1 MHFYTAKFLTRNAAL
16 LPINM
21 FSGVQNIR
29 RWFYTGTSIYP
40 ISHDAADTAV
50 NKLLYITHSK
60 YENDWHSQPHIHP
73 FAELFYV
80 KDGAGSFLVE
90 DQEYP
95 IRKDD
100 FVIINSGISHT
111 EISSADMPLEYITLG
126 VEGLRFS
133 FRENKD
139 HIIFSC
145 SREQKD
151 LLFYMNAMLEEMEQ
165 KSRDCELICQNL
177 IEVLII
183 KLIRRTDFAFEV
195 TPSLQI
201 SRECVKIKRYIEAN
215 YVQDITLDSLA
226 SLSHLNKYYMAHAF
240 TMYCGCSPI
249 RYLCQ
254 TRINASKELLANTNY
269 SITEVAQY
277 SGFSSQSYFA
287 QCFLKSCGLTASAY
301 RKSCKN
307 KRCHASRASLL

>member
-1 MHFYTAKFLTRNAAL
+1 MLSESFT
-16 LPINM
+16 
-21 FSGVQNIR
+21 G
-29 RWFYTGTSIYP
+29 RWIFTGTSIYP
-40 ISHDAADTAV
+40 INRRAEEAAP
-50 NKLLYITHSK
+50 NRLLYITHSR

-90 DQEYP
+90 DKKYAIQ
-95 IRKDD
+95 KDD
-100 FVIINSGISHT
+100 FVIINSGVSHT
-111 EISSADMPLEYITLG
+111 EISSPDMPLEYITLG
-126 VEGLRFS
+126 VEGLSFS
-133 FRENKD
+133 FKENKD
-139 HIIFSC
+139 HIIFNC
-145 SREQKD
+145 SKENKD
-151 LLFYMNAMLEEMEQ
+151 LLFYMDAMLEEIEQ
-165 KSRDCELICQNL
+165 KSTDCEHICQNL
-177 IEVLII
+177 LEVLII

-201 SRECVKIKRYIEAN
+201 SKECIKIKRYIEAN

-226 SLSHLNKYYMAHAF
+226 KLSHLNKYYMAHAF
-240 TMYCGCSPI
+240 SMYCGCSPI

-254 TRINASKELLANTNY
+254 TRIKASKELLANTNY

-301 RKSCKN
+301 RKSCKR
-307 KRCHASRASLL
+307 KTAAQ